1 MAPPWEGGKKGYL
14 NGALVAATPI
24 YGKTLQKSSPTELID
39 FDLETWHRALCTQAL
54 QSLYINDDP
63 ELTLT
68 YFTTMSNFGETYFY
82 TPCKLCLWEGILFS
96 RCPSKRPSDHVSVM
110 FCFLNILK
118 NHLWN
123 FIKFCKHVLMYKTN
137 TTDE

>member
-1 MAPPWEGGKKGYL
+1 MGPPWEGGKKVYL

-68 YFTTMSNFGETYFY
+68 YFTTISNFGETYFY
-82 TPCKLCLWEGILFS
+82 TPANCVCGRVYCFHVV
-96 RCPSKRPSDHVSVM
+96 RPNGRPTNVSVM

-123 FIKFCKHVLMYKTN
+123 FIKFCKHILMYKTN